1 MLLVT
6 WPVCGEVKIQA
17 RLSTQCYTASSLVYL
32 YTYPL
37 SFPYLMLPLTLPL
50 PFSSF
55 SQQIIDL
62 TLFLRQVSCL
72 VLAETD
78 PWCAGAKALG
88 SPLSVPPG
96 LWLVPSLCAWLG
108 LPEIP
113 GVGAF

>member
-1 MLLVT
+1 
-6 WPVCGEVKIQA
+6 
-17 RLSTQCYTASSLVYL
+17 
-32 YTYPL
+32 
-37 SFPYLMLPLTLPL
+37 MLPLTLPL